1 MFSVSVLPTMKLLF
15 CATIGSPAGKT
26 ARYRTRKE
34 GNRGSNSDHAC
45 VCKSGGS
52 GQFHQSGR
60 LTSPAQG
67 HRHQTDPA
75 PGGAAAREAAA
86 PHDTPRECHPR
97 WSRVLRAGGPPAQRP
112 GRAGGEYGQRA
123 DQPARAA
130 AGGCGLVGGQPAD
143 HPSALNLLRP
153 LPRHPAGHGCE

>member
-1 MFSVSVLPTMKLLF
+1 MFSVSVLPTMEWVF

-34 GNRGSNSDHAC
+34 GNRGSNTDHAC
-45 VCKSGGS
+45 VRPGGGG
-52 GQFHQSGR
+52 GQFHQSCG
-60 LTSPAQG
+60 LVGPAQG

-75 PGGAAAREAAA
+75 LGGAPAREAAA
-86 PHDTPRECHPR
+86 PHNTPRECHAR
-97 WSRVLRAGGPPAQRP
+97 RGCLLRAGRPAAQRP
-112 GRAGGEYGQRA
+112 GRAGSEYGQRA

>member
-45 VCKSGGS
+45 VCKSRGS

-60 LTSPAQG
+60 LTGPAQG

-75 PGGAAAREAAA
+75 LGGAPAREAAA
-86 PHDTPRECHPR
+86 PHNTPRECHPR